1 MQVLE
6 AMRVI
11 TDVKAAEG
19 VVQMSDHRT
28 GIF

>member
-11 TDVKAAEG
+11 TDVTAAEG